1 MRVYLDSSALLKRVI
16 AESESE
22 DLRAALRRHADERAV
37 LLSSRLAAIEVSR
50 AIRTRFDLGY
60 VAAADFVDDAM
71 SGIAEYPIGDE
82 VVSLSQR
89 LNPNRLR
96 SLDAIHVASAMLLD
110 ADLLITYDDRM
121 AEAGQQN
128 GLRPAAPGR

>member
-16 AESESE
+16 DEPESEK
-22 DLRAALRRHADERAV
+22 LRVVLRGHVDERAV
-37 LLSSRLAAIEVSR
+37 LLSSQLAWIEVSW
-50 AIRTRFDLGY
+50 AIRARFGSGY
-60 VAAADFVDDAM
+60 ATAADFVDDAM
-71 SGIAEYPIGDE
+71 SGVAEYPVGDE

-110 ADLLITYDDRM
+110 VDLLITYDDRM
-121 AEAGQQN
+121 ADAAQQN
-128 GLRPAAPGR
+128 GLRCTMPGR

>member
-16 AESESE
+16 DESESE
-22 DLRAALRRHADERAV
+22 PLRVALRAYADAHAV
-37 LLSSRLAAIEVSR
+37 LLSSRLASIEVSR
-50 AIRTRFDLGY
+50 AIRTRFDTGY
-60 VAAADFVDDAM
+60 AAAADFADDAM
-71 SGIAEYPIGDE
+71 SGVAEYPVGDE

-110 ADLLITYDDRM
+110 VDLLITYDDRM
-121 AEAGQQN
+121 ADAGERN
-128 GLRPAAPGR
+128 GLRWAAPGR